1 MSFLLDIF
9 KKSKKGNAFR
19 IPETPVKYNDQI
31 AALNSGVQVSQ
42 NSNSINVDNIKISAT
57 YTANNNQ
64 QSKLPSA

>member
-31 AALNSGVQVSQ
+31 AALNSGGPTSQ
-42 NSNSINVDNIKISAT
+42 KSNSINVDNIKIAAT

-64 QSKLPSA
+64 QSKLPLA

>member
-31 AALNSGVQVSQ
+31 AVLNSGGPVSQ